1 VITIRKKQLFA
12 ILLSSAFLIADDLI
26 VDKNSRSQYQ
36 TDNFL
41 RFDSFDVNK
50 EEKNFI
56 ANPAATPDT
65 IDISSKAIVLGS
77 TFTQEAWIYS
87 DQKGNSTQDI
97 IGYAPTGPKAN
108 DISPSVRLIGY
119 GTGIHYGF
127 GDGSTF
133 SSYMAKDVIATPGWY
148 HIAVTFDGTN
158 YILFLNGSQIHTYTG
173 AAGKT
178 PLNTPI
184 KYIGLNLQ
192 GSIDEVRMWDVAR
205 SESEIKNNMNTRLS
219 GAETNLVA
227 YYPMDI
233 NGDYQLIDL
242 SPNQNHGIIKNV
254 NVMQSFSSNE
264 CSSPDGTVNCP
275 YPTINSALDDATP
288 GDRVLIKGGRYSEY
302 ITRFKLNDVKIE
314 GSPDENVIIDGTI
327 PLNTEWVPYNHNGH
341 NIYKTVIDFDSLS
354 YRYGVRMD
362 SVYTVFVN
370 DRYMMMAMP
379 VNFKNPTD
387 SINGDPRGIDDSS
400 PTSIYK
406 YGVNK
411 GEGITIHSPV
421 TKTFGSET
429 SYDLGYR
436 GGELAFLDTLEEW
449 SFDPGTST
457 LYLYPSVGFIP
468 DKNNVRIRTKVGL
481 ILMQQSDNM
490 EFRNLHIYS
499 GPLSAYDCDYLRVE
513 NSKFSFSTDMYADKI
528 RNGSIFGE
536 YSWWINL
543 VFENSNNAPPLFH
556 SRHMYATMENI
567 LFTKHSWFSGSHHY
581 VTSARN
587 YRMVGGEM
595 VYGQDTWRYITVMNS
610 NSAGIFGGFRSLLE
624 YIRIENI
631 FDYGDGSG
639 IQRNGSSTD
648 SSTTRY
654 SWVINAPRW
663 NGIRW
668 NSTASGHHA
677 DMHHMVSVGNS
688 RGYRLKG
695 DWHDVHHVLANDS
708 KRTDISLP
716 DYKYQGIDKKNPG
729 AVGNANSKIKNS
741 AVDFDFECMALDCM
755 PEKGAF
761 KSPIQLDSSG
771 IYYLRNITSF
781 NNRRRGIEIKE
792 NGAPYYNLDVE
803 LENPWST
810 NKAYSDQN
818 LLDIHGVGPIK
829 NKIQNYDFRP
839 KKGSALI
846 DGGIIIEGINDGT
859 DKIFNHR
866 PDFPGQN
873 RKFIGEAPDIGPYE
887 YGDSAYWIPGYR
899 YPHPSVP
906 IPSDGATDISLEYG
920 IAFNYPYKKD
930 YTNVSATVTISG
942 PGVNRIKTFQYPNN
956 VLFETFEPGGTYH
969 WSVTVDGVSSPTW
982 NFTVKDR
989 SYPLNDVSI
998 DTTVI
1003 GIKTKD
1009 PDSLMVVSNNRL
1021 SFMRFDIPN
1030 SINNGYKIELNLMP
1044 YKKYSMSGG
1053 IVLYKYGY
1061 KGWNESFNSK
1071 NIGFV
1076 DKSQLTPIDTVF
1088 SITESQLIKLDLTS
1102 LIDNNGEYSFALG
1115 SLNPDDSVSFYSSEK
1130 LLVSTGAPYRWE
1142 YPYIPDKSA
1151 WPSLSFSKDSLSIAY
1166 DIPLEKEWNLISVPF
1181 TGVKTRPKQIFRTL
1195 IRKGLLEYV
1204 SSPKGYFKPGDPYST
1219 LTTISSK
1226 EGYYLKLNGPINKI
1240 FFRGRALTDKTI
1252 SLSAGWNMIAY
1263 SPDYELAVDKA
1274 FESLIASNT
1283 LQYVTGFVQGARVY
1297 DPDAPQSSTLNTLKP
1312 TKGYWVKVNAA
1323 VTDFSFP
1330 AQTQGGAVGKTV
1342 ATHSVKHP
1350 EVKPNPSFMFVK
1362 GKIMGRYNVGDWVK
1376 VLSEANLVVGAA
1388 IITEGGYLQNSA
1400 VYGDDVTTEDIDG
1413 LKSGEK
1419 IAFVYD
1425 GDTLTSHVQF
1435 NPMSFHDVSLD
1446 YDTFLPTTFALYQN
1460 HPNPFNPITTIR
1472 YDLPENGPVSI
1483 IIYDLMGREIKTL
1496 VKQVSAPGRYSV
1508 NWNGRNQFGK
1518 QIASGMYFYR
1528 METPE
1533 FQSVKKLIFLK

>member
-1 VITIRKKQLFA
+1 MVEKVVITIRKKQLFA

-468 DKNNVRIRTKVGL
+468 DKNNVRDRK
-481 ILMQQSDNM
+481 
-490 EFRNLHIYS
+490 
-499 GPLSAYDCDYLRVE
+499 
-513 NSKFSFSTDMYADKI
+513 
-528 RNGSIFGE
+528 
-536 YSWWINL
+536 
-543 VFENSNNAPPLFH
+543 
-556 SRHMYATMENI
+556 
-567 LFTKHSWFSGSHHY
+567 
-581 VTSARN
+581 
-587 YRMVGGEM
+587 
-595 VYGQDTWRYITVMNS
+595 
-610 NSAGIFGGFRSLLE
+610 
-624 YIRIENI
+624 
-631 FDYGDGSG
+631 
-639 IQRNGSSTD
+639 
-648 SSTTRY
+648 
-654 SWVINAPRW
+654 
-663 NGIRW
+663 
-668 NSTASGHHA
+668 
-677 DMHHMVSVGNS
+677 SV
-688 RGYRLKG
+688 
-695 DWHDVHHVLANDS
+695 V
-708 KRTDISLP
+708 
-716 DYKYQGIDKKNPG
+716 
-729 AVGNANSKIKNS
+729 
-741 AVDFDFECMALDCM
+741 
-755 PEKGAF
+755 
-761 KSPIQLDSSG
+761 
-771 IYYLRNITSF
+771 
-781 NNRRRGIEIKE
+781 
-792 NGAPYYNLDVE
+792 
-803 LENPWST
+803 
-810 NKAYSDQN
+810 
-818 LLDIHGVGPIK
+818 
-829 NKIQNYDFRP
+829 
-839 KKGSALI
+839 
-846 DGGIIIEGINDGT
+846 
-859 DKIFNHR
+859 
-866 PDFPGQN
+866 
-873 RKFIGEAPDIGPYE
+873 
-887 YGDSAYWIPGYR
+887 
-899 YPHPSVP
+899 
-906 IPSDGATDISLEYG
+906 
-920 IAFNYPYKKD
+920 
-930 YTNVSATVTISG
+930 
-942 PGVNRIKTFQYPNN
+942 
-956 VLFETFEPGGTYH
+956 
-969 WSVTVDGVSSPTW
+969 
-982 NFTVKDR
+982 
-989 SYPLNDVSI
+989 
-998 DTTVI
+998 
-1003 GIKTKD
+1003 
-1009 PDSLMVVSNNRL
+1009 
-1021 SFMRFDIPN
+1021 
-1030 SINNGYKIELNLMP
+1030 
-1044 YKKYSMSGG
+1044 
-1053 IVLYKYGY
+1053 
-1061 KGWNESFNSK
+1061 
-1071 NIGFV
+1071 
-1076 DKSQLTPIDTVF
+1076 
-1088 SITESQLIKLDLTS
+1088 
-1102 LIDNNGEYSFALG
+1102 
-1115 SLNPDDSVSFYSSEK
+1115 
-1130 LLVSTGAPYRWE
+1130 
-1142 YPYIPDKSA
+1142 
-1151 WPSLSFSKDSLSIAY
+1151 
-1166 DIPLEKEWNLISVPF
+1166 
-1181 TGVKTRPKQIFRTL
+1181 
-1195 IRKGLLEYV
+1195 
-1204 SSPKGYFKPGDPYST
+1204 
-1219 LTTISSK
+1219 
-1226 EGYYLKLNGPINKI
+1226 
-1240 FFRGRALTDKTI
+1240 
-1252 SLSAGWNMIAY
+1252 
-1263 SPDYELAVDKA
+1263 
-1274 FESLIASNT
+1274 
-1283 LQYVTGFVQGARVY
+1283 
-1297 DPDAPQSSTLNTLKP
+1297 
-1312 TKGYWVKVNAA
+1312 
-1323 VTDFSFP
+1323 
-1330 AQTQGGAVGKTV
+1330 
-1342 ATHSVKHP
+1342 
-1350 EVKPNPSFMFVK
+1350 
-1362 GKIMGRYNVGDWVK
+1362 
-1376 VLSEANLVVGAA
+1376 
-1388 IITEGGYLQNSA
+1388 
-1400 VYGDDVTTEDIDG
+1400 
-1413 LKSGEK
+1413 
-1419 IAFVYD
+1419 
-1425 GDTLTSHVQF
+1425 
-1435 NPMSFHDVSLD
+1435 
-1446 YDTFLPTTFALYQN
+1446 
-1460 HPNPFNPITTIR
+1460 
-1472 YDLPENGPVSI
+1472 
-1483 IIYDLMGREIKTL
+1483 
-1496 VKQVSAPGRYSV
+1496 
-1508 NWNGRNQFGK
+1508 
-1518 QIASGMYFYR
+1518 
-1528 METPE
+1528 
-1533 FQSVKKLIFLK
+1533 

>member
-1 VITIRKKQLFA
+1 MKKSFFITILLLPVFLF
-12 ILLSSAFLIADDLI
+12 ADDLI
-26 VDKNSRSQYQ
+26 VDKSSISQYQ

-41 RFDSFDVNK
+41 RFDFFDGN
-50 EEKNFI
+50 NTFI
-56 ANPAATPDT
+56 ANPSNTPDT

-133 SSYMAKDVIATPGWY
+133 SSYMAKDVIATPGWH

-158 YILFLNGSQIHTYTG
+158 YILFLDGSQIHTYTG

-192 GSIDEVRMWDVAR
+192 GKIDEVRMWDVAR
-205 SESEIKNNMNTRLS
+205 TESEIKADMDKRLTGTES
-219 GAETNLVA
+219 NLVA
-227 YYPMDI
+227 YYPMDV
-233 NGDYQLIDL
+233 NGAYQLIDL

-254 NVMQSFSSNE
+254 NVMQRFLSNE
-264 CSSPDGTVNCP
+264 CGTPDGTQSCP
-275 YPTINSALDDATP
+275 YPTINSALDDAKP

-302 ITRFKLNDVKIE
+302 IMRFELNDVKIE
-314 GSPDENVIIDGTI
+314 GYPDENVIIDGTI

-354 YRYGVRMD
+354 YRYGIRTD
-362 SVYTVFVN
+362 SVYSVFVN

-406 YGVNK
+406 YAVNK
-411 GEGITIHSPV
+411 GAGITIHSPV
-421 TKTFGSET
+421 PKDAGSET
-429 SYDLGYR
+429 GYDLGYR

-481 ILMQQSDNM
+481 IGMRKSDNM

-499 GPLSAYDCDYLRVE
+499 GPLSAYDCDYLTVE

-536 YSWWINL
+536 YSWWRNL

-556 SRHMYATMENI
+556 NRHMYAEMENI

-581 VTSARN
+581 VTSTRN
-587 YRMVGGEM
+587 YGVDSNGKINE
-595 VYGQDTWRYITVMNS
+595 YGTDVWRYITVMNS

-716 DYKYQGIDKKNPG
+716 DYKYQGIDKKTSG

-755 PEKGAF
+755 PEKGAE

-771 IYYLRNITSF
+771 IYYLRNITKF
-781 NNRRRGIEIKE
+781 NDRRRGIEIKA

-818 LLDIHGVGPIK
+818 LLDEHGVGPIK

-846 DGGIIIEGINDGT
+846 DGGIIIPGINDGQY
-859 DKIFNHR
+859 KVFNHA
-866 PDFPGQN
+866 PLYTSQN

-887 YGDSAYWIPGYR
+887 YGDSVYWIPGYR

-930 YTNVSATVTISG
+930 YNNVSATVTISG
-942 PGVNRIKTFQYPNN
+942 PGVNRTKTFQYPNN

-982 NFTVKDR
+982 KFTVKDR

-1030 SINNGYKIELNLMP
+1030 SINNSYKIELNLMP

-1053 IVLYKYGY
+1053 IVLYKYDY

-1076 DKSQLTPIDTVF
+1076 DKSLLTPIDTLYSLAADSTISRDISAF
-1088 SITESQLIKLDLTS
+1088 IDLT
-1102 LIDNNGEYSFALG
+1102 GEFSFALKTMNTTD
-1115 SLNPDDSVSFYSSEK
+1115 SLSFYSTEK
-1130 LLVSTGAPYRWE
+1130 VLETTALTRNLE
-1142 YPYIPDKSA
+1142 LPYIPDKKV
-1151 WPSLSFSKDSLSIAY
+1151 WPNLSFDQNKLAIHDEL
-1166 DIPLEKEWNLISVPF
+1166 
-1181 TGVKTRPKQIFRTL
+1181 
-1195 IRKGLLEYV
+1195 
-1204 SSPKGYFKPGDPYST
+1204 PKGVP
-1219 LTTISSK
+1219 
-1226 EGYYLKLNGPINKI
+1226 
-1240 FFRGRALTDKTI
+1240 
-1252 SLSAGWNMIAY
+1252 
-1263 SPDYELAVDKA
+1263 
-1274 FESLIASNT
+1274 
-1283 LQYVTGFVQGARVY
+1283 
-1297 DPDAPQSSTLNTLKP
+1297 
-1312 TKGYWVKVNAA
+1312 
-1323 VTDFSFP
+1323 TDF
-1330 AQTQGGAVGKTV
+1330 A
-1342 ATHSVKHP
+1342 
-1350 EVKPNPSFMFVK
+1350 
-1362 GKIMGRYNVGDWVK
+1362 
-1376 VLSEANLVVGAA
+1376 L
-1388 IITEGGYLQNSA
+1388 
-1400 VYGDDVTTEDIDG
+1400 
-1413 LKSGEK
+1413 
-1419 IAFVYD
+1419 
-1425 GDTLTSHVQF
+1425 
-1435 NPMSFHDVSLD
+1435 HDN
-1446 YDTFLPTTFALYQN
+1446 Y
-1460 HPNPFNPITTIR
+1460 PNPFNPTTTLR
-1472 YDLPENGPVSI
+1472 FDLPEISDVRLTIYNVLGKRVKSFKMQNTPAGYHSIRWDATNDFGSPVSAGV
-1483 IIYDLMGREIKTL
+1483 YLYQLQAKDFVKTRKMVL
-1496 VKQVSAPGRYSV
+1496 
-1508 NWNGRNQFGK
+1508 
-1518 QIASGMYFYR
+1518 
-1528 METPE
+1528 
-1533 FQSVKKLIFLK
+1533 LK